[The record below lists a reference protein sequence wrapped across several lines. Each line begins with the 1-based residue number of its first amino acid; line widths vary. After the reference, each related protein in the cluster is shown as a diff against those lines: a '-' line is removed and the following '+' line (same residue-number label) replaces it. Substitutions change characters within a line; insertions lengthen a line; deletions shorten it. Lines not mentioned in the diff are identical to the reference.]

1 MAWIHIS
8 YGNFTVGLFSDDGD
22 CHKVISGEG
31 LRSRDPRTGDFD
43 EGLDGAG
50 EAPAKGGCGGGS
62 AGSRDLSS
70 MVQQYNRAM
79 TILTLKAVWSV
90 PRDDNE
96 EE

>member
-70 MVQQYNRAM
+70 MVQQYKSNDDDSNAESNVG
-79 TILTLKAVWSV
+79 LFLVCS
-90 PRDDNE
+90 PRR
-96 EE
+96 